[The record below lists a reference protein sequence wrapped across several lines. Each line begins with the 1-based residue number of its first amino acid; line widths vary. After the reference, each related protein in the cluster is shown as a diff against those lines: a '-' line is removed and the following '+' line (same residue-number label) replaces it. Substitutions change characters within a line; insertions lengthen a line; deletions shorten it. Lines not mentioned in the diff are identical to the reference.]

1 MKQVEISYEELE
13 NQMIQELSKLG
24 SEGLYQRGILAT
36 SVNDYVTARRMRII
50 PDGLTLY
57 GVTDRGLRKTQQIMA
72 NPNVAIVAG
81 FVQIE
86 GEASLRGHPFDE
98 PEFISAYKA
107 TMPETYDQWRAGANV
122 TRERDMVVIQIVP
135 KRISLWRY
143 ADPSSGIER
152 GLYILN
158 VEKRQAHKTIDAIS
172 VNSDP
177 KDAPAYLV

>member
-1 MKQVEISYEELE
+1 MKQVEMSYEELE
-13 NQMIQELSKLG
+13 KQMIEELSKLG
-24 SEGLYQRGILAT
+24 TEGLYQRGILAT

-57 GVTDRGLRKTQQIMA
+57 GVTDRGLRKAQQIMA
-72 NPNVAIVAG
+72 NPNVAVVVG

-86 GEASLRGHPFDE
+86 GTASLKGHPFDE
-98 PEFISAYKA
+98 SEYIKAYKK
-107 TMPETYDQWRAGANV
+107 TIPETYEQWRAGSNV
-122 TRERDMVVIQIVP
+122 TRERDMVVIEIVP

-158 VEKRQAHKTIDAIS
+158 VEKRQAHKTTDAIS
-172 VNSDP
+172 INSDP
-177 KDAPAYLV
+177 NDAPAYLV